1 MPYLLPRYQFDFLLS
16 GSTQKGVVNMPWWG
30 YVLIAIAVV
39 IIGQLKLMTW
49 KKMKQK
55 ASRKKLDQD
64 D

>member
-1 MPYLLPRYQFDFLLS
+1 
-16 GSTQKGVVNMPWWG
+16 MPWWG

-55 ASRKKLDQD
+55 AGRKKSDQD